1 MKSLDLCRYALCT
14 CAAVAMLS
22 GCGGSQPPIGAP
34 GTMASLSSFTRA
46 GATQNVSYPNGNVH
60 FAYVANWASS
70 NISGYAIN
78 AIGGALT
85 QLAGSPFYDC
95 YHCYPLGVAID
106 PTGKFAY
113 VANHGYGE
121 PDNPGNV
128 YSYAIN
134 ASSGALT
141 QIQGSPFA
149 AGTGP
154 VSVAVNPTGK
164 FAYVTNDNS
173 NNISAYA
180 INTSS
185 GALKQVKGS
194 PFKAGL
200 QPWGVAIDPKGKFVY
215 VTNAGCY
222 SYKGCVSTYVIN
234 ASSGALTQVKGSPF
248 PAGHF
253 PYSVAIDPM
262 GKFAYVANHGSMSYG
277 PGNVSAY
284 AINARTGALTQV
296 HGSPFKAGDFPQGVA
311 IDPRGKFAYVTN
323 AGVCFNPNSYC
334 VYAYTINASSGALR
348 KVNGSP
354 FRAGNLAYSVAI
366 DPDGK
371 FAYVTNYDGWNIS
384 AYAIERSS
392 GALKKVKGRVKTGS
406 DPAAM
411 VIR

>member
-1 MKSLDLCRYALCT
+1 MKVSELSRYALCISI
-14 CAAVAMLS
+14 AVAMLA

-34 GTMASLSSFTRA
+34 ALLGTIRRAS
-46 GATQNVSYPNGNVH
+46 ATQDGDHLSRNVH
-60 FAYVANWASS
+60 FAYVANSTSS
-70 NISGYAIN
+70 DISAYAIN
-78 AIGGALT
+78 ASSGSLT
-85 QLAGSPFYDC
+85 QLSGSPFYDC
-95 YHCYPLGVAID
+95 YHCYPWGVAVD

-128 YSYAIN
+128 YAYAIN
-134 ASSGALT
+134 AKSGTLT

-154 VSVAVNPTGK
+154 AGVAVDPTGK

-173 NNISAYA
+173 DNLSAYA
-180 INTSS
+180 INTSD
-185 GALKQVKGS
+185 GALKHVKGS
-194 PFKAGL
+194 PFKAGR

-253 PYSVAIDPM
+253 PYSVAIDPT

-296 HGSPFKAGDFPQGVA
+296 HGSPFKAGDYPQDVA
-311 IDPRGKFAYVTN
+311 IDPTGKFAYVTN
-323 AGVCFNPNSYC
+323 SGVCFNRARNSYC
-334 VYAYTINASSGALR
+334 VYGYTIDASSGALK

-354 FRAGNLAYSVAI
+354 FKAGNLAYSVAI

-371 FAYVTNYDGWNIS
+371 FVYVTNFDGWNIS

-392 GALKKVKGRVKTGS
+392 GALKKLKGQVKTGVT
-406 DPAAM
+406 PAAIA
-411 VIR
+411 IR